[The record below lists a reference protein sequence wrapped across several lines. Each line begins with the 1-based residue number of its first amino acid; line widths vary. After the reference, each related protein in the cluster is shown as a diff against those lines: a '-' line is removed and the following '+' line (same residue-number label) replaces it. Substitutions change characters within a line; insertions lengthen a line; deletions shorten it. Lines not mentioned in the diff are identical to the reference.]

1 MAAQPGSWCK
11 QNLRTKPHVKYAL
24 MNGVKIAGWQE
35 LEMKN
40 TTRTKEEQE
49 FIDKTIQYLEK
60 RKREKHAETEQ
71 KRT

>member
-1 MAAQPGSWCK
+1 
-11 QNLRTKPHVKYAL
+11 
-24 MNGVKIAGWQE
+24 
-35 LEMKN
+35 MKN